1 MKLVFAP
8 PSPYAR
14 KARMVVIEKGLA
26 DRVELT
32 AHNPFEESEKVCA
45 LNPIGKIPILV
56 TDEGDILYDSP
67 VVCEYLDSLS
77 PSPRLFPSDGKARWT
92 ALRRQALSD
101 AILDAAV
108 SIVLESRFRA
118 EGERS
123 RAWVERCMKAIE
135 RGLDS
140 IEKEIDAFPAEVD
153 IAILSLVAAADFLD
167 FRLKDS
173 VDWRNGRP
181 KLKAFYVK
189 HAARD
194 SVQATKP
201 PGL

>member
-14 KARMVVIEKGLA
+14 KARMAVIEKGLA

-32 AHNPFEESEKVCA
+32 AHNPFEEAEKVCA
-45 LNPIGKIPILV
+45 LNPIGKIPVLV

-77 PSPRLFPSDGKARWT
+77 PSPQLFPPGGKARWT
-92 ALRRQALSD
+92 ALRRQALCD

-123 RAWVERCMKAIE
+123 KAWVERCKKAIE
-135 RGLDS
+135 RALDS
-140 IEKEIDAFPAEVD
+140 IEKEADAFPADID
-153 IAILSLVAAADFLD
+153 IATISLLVAVDFLD
-167 FRLKDS
+167 FRLKDMI
-173 VDWRNGRP
+173 DWRRGHP
-181 KLKAFYVK
+181 KLAVL
-189 HAARD
+189 HARHATRE
-194 SVQATKP
+194 SAQATKP